1 MNNSEDSGSKCS
13 PAPISSFTIQSIL
26 GTSNEGVRSAGKDSP
41 KSQQRKRTLSV
52 SSEDDC
58 SAGEDS
64 GDCYCSESG
73 VPEPCNPHQP
83 LNFCL
88 GKSRYH
94 QCHFIAIDTRYH
106 HGQYKYICDFMMFS
120 KKVTFVKRLTSE
132 SLSIKHYFCCHHGDS
147 LLMLSPL
154 PTLNK
159 TAVVFLSDI
168 LSRLGEQGKGQII
181 NRI

>member
-26 GTSNEGVRSAGKDSP
+26 GTSNEGVRSVAKDSP
-41 KSQQRKRTLSV
+41 KSQPRKRTLSV

-88 GKSRYH
+88 GKSRY
-94 QCHFIAIDTRYH
+94 QCHCFAIDTRYYN
-106 HGQYKYICDFMMFS
+106 GQYKFVISFHDLFI

-132 SLSIKHYFCCHHGDS
+132 SLSKTQFCCHYGDC
-147 LLMLSPL
+147 LLMFSP
-154 PTLNK
+154 
-159 TAVVFLSDI
+159 
-168 LSRLGEQGKGQII
+168 E
-181 NRI
+181 